1 MENTFVFQH
10 FSDYFVN
17 AGENVPSKVRRANS
31 ALADSRSINEVEER
45 NQSLESVDEK
55 KNNQQIPE
63 TFPLADI
70 LVGVRNSSHGPKG
83 PCELASAEFLH
94 ISGKGDCMR
103 VMELLEEG
111 LVHVDVADKTGFTA
125 LLAAS
130 VSISYKRSVHCLI
143 IQYCICIKIILIG

>member
-1 MENTFVFQH
+1 MFQH

-31 ALADSRSINEVEER
+31 VLADSRSINEAGER
-45 NQSLESVDEK
+45 NHESVDENE
-55 KNNQQIPE
+55 NNLQVPE

-70 LVGVRNSSHGPKG
+70 LVGVRNASHGPKG
-83 PCELASAEFLH
+83 PCELASEEFLH

-130 VSISYKRSVHCLI
+130 VSSISKIPYNISFRNVYQKHIFLRNIYKND
-143 IQYCICIKIILIG
+143 QF

>member
-31 ALADSRSINEVEER
+31 VLADSRSINEAGER
-45 NQSLESVDEK
+45 NHESVDENE
-55 KNNQQIPE
+55 NNWQVPE

-83 PCELASAEFLH
+83 PCELASEEFLH

-130 VSISYKRSVHCLI
+130 VSVQAIS
-143 IQYCICIKIILIG
+143 

>member
-31 ALADSRSINEVEER
+31 ALADSRSINE
-45 NQSLESVDEK
+45 LESVDEK

-83 PCELASAEFLH
+83 PCELASEEFLH

-103 VMELLEEG
+103 VMELVEEG

-130 VSISYKRSVHCLI
+130 VSISYKRSIHCLI